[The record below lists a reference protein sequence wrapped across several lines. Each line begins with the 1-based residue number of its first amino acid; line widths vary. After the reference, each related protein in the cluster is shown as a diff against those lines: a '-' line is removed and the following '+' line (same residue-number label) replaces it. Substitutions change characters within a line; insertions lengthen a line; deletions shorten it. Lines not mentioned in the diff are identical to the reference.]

1 MNTLSR
7 TTALVFS
14 TSAVLLAACG
24 GGGDDAAQPPAQI
37 ITTKEQV
44 LAVFNAAGFGPASV
58 RFSSVSGTLVENA
71 LPNFRS
77 SAAPVQ
83 RNCFGS
89 VGVAPGSESFTLTDA
104 DNSGAASAGDTVTMA
119 LNACVTSG
127 TAVTGTATFRL
138 TAATNLVGYYTGGTG
153 SYAGTFNFG
162 TLPASGYIVTGDLV
176 MTEAYELR
184 NGLRTRVS
192 TSSASQLTFTG
203 AAGTSSITSLF
214 IDDFSDIN
222 VNVTNRFER
231 TAVAN
236 VPGAGSL
243 EFTSSVV
250 ETVRFPEEESVSNPT
265 TGLLLLRNPGVDIR
279 VTISAAGY
287 SAAVDNGRDG
297 SVEHTFPFTF
307 AELDS

>member
-1 MNTLSR
+1 MNKLSR
-7 TTALVFS
+7 TTALVLS

-24 GGGDDAAQPPAQI
+24 GGGGDAAQPPAQI

-44 LAVFNAAGFGPASV
+44 LAVFNTAGFGPASV
-58 RFSSVSGTLVENA
+58 DFLSVSGTLVENA

-83 RNCFGS
+83 QNCLSNGGVVSGS
-89 VGVAPGSESFTLTDA
+89 QNFTLTDA

-119 LNACVTSG
+119 LNACFING
-127 TAVTGTATFRL
+127 AAATGTATLRL

-162 TLPASGYIVTGDLV
+162 ILPASGYTVAGDLV
-176 MTEAYELR
+176 MSEAYELR
-184 NGLRTRVS
+184 NGLRTSVS
-192 TSSASQLTFTG
+192 TSSASQLTFNG
-203 AAGTSSITSLF
+203 AAGTSSITSLL
-214 IDDFSDIN
+214 IDDSSDIN

-243 EFTSSVV
+243 EFTTSVL
-250 ETVRFPEEESVSNPT
+250 ETIRFPEGNSAPSGV
-265 TGLLLLRNPGVDIR
+265 LLLRNQGVDIR
-279 VTISAAGY
+279 VTISAAGF
-287 SAAVDNGRDG
+287 SAAVDNGHDG